1 MTMVACSGEGGR
13 ALGNDRNGTGAIL
26 SSTTILFFEMKTSN
40 CRVQSFSETSEDCF
54 FSCCNVD
61 TIQ

>member
-26 SSTTILFFEMKTSN
+26 SSTTILFFDDEN
-40 CRVQSFSETSEDCF
+40 IELQSAKF
-54 FSCCNVD
+54 
-61 TIQ
+61 Q